1 MGALS
6 RGATSVLAGIGRFG
20 GAGTAQVIGGAYDL
34 LTPGKGRITVADYDK
49 YVTKI
54 KAEMDEL
61 DRKLVE
67 FTNNDKSFVVTAEH
81 LLRLASR
88 AKELFESSQPY
99 QKNKILRLLLANL
112 TLNQKRLQL
121 YLLKPFD
128 GLVSNSTS
136 ENWLPGP
143 DSNRQPRS

>member
-1 MGALS
+1 MSAF
-6 RGATSVLAGIGRFG
+6 ATVQELE
-20 GAGTAQVIGGAYDL
+20 AYW
-34 LTPGKGRITVADYDK
+34 RITVADYDK
-49 YVTKI
+49 YVTKL

-88 AKELFESSQPY
+88 AKELFESSQPR

-128 GLVSNSTS
+128 GLVSEPVSK
-136 ENWLPGP
+136 NWLAVA
-143 DSNRQPRS
+143 DTLRTASADYDEYKINAIKELLVTV